1 VKKVIALK
9 TNSSQTSLLKDL
21 SETSIVQRLKHISLS
36 AVPSWLGPR
45 VATASRFQH
54 SVAVGKLSLLVS
66 GKNKHNR
73 LLLTAAAALH
83 DVGDGPFPHISDQT
97 MKEKLGFTHEGA
109 VRFAFENS
117 PIEDQKILEK
127 YGLDL
132 DEICAVLEGQHNLSP
147 LLYGFPDLD
156 NADNIYRFMTTVPG
170 KPLGEASYFPSE
182 VASMM
187 SLDFGNQNIPYDL
200 KRRWAA
206 DFEKVY
212 SYVWNDIRNM
222 VCWTM
227 LGRALRILKEE
238 IAPNFFRLTNHE
250 AYQFMKLKLP
260 RWADGLSR
268 SKYKIFLDNKF
279 AELKGDAL
287 RLTHPLTL
295 SQIEKELCDKTG
307 LEDWMLGLTVD
318 QPLLK
323 EKSNH
328 WRIYLILYKDSE
340 TAKIL
345 ANDMLLRSEPFMEGS
360 QNKKGGSN
368 FD

>member
-1 VKKVIALK
+1 MIVLE
-9 TNSSQTSLLKDL
+9 TNSPQTSLLKDL

-54 SVAVGKLSLLVS
+54 SVAVGRLSLLVS
-66 GKNKHNR
+66 GGNNHDR
-73 LLLTAAAALH
+73 LLLTAAATLH

-117 PIEDQKILEK
+117 PVEDHRILEK

-132 DEICAVLEGQHNLSP
+132 DEIYAVLEGRHALSP
-147 LLYGFPDLD
+147 LFYGFPDLD
-156 NADNIYRFMTTVPG
+156 NADNIYRFIATVPG
-170 KPLGEASYFPSE
+170 KPLGEASYVPSE
-182 VASMM
+182 VASSM
-187 SLDFGNQNIPYDL
+187 SLNSDGQNMPNGL
-200 KRRWAA
+200 KERWAA

-212 SYVWNDIRNM
+212 SYVWNDGRNM

-238 IAPNFFRLTNHE
+238 MAPSFFRLTNRE

-260 RWADGLSR
+260 HWADGLSKGR
-268 SKYKIFLDNKF
+268 YKIFLDKKF
-279 AELKGDAL
+279 AELRGDAL
-287 RLTHPLTL
+287 RLTHPSSLA
-295 SQIEKELCDKTG
+295 QVEKELCDKAG

-318 QPLLK
+318 QPLLR
-323 EKSNH
+323 EKPNH
-328 WRIYLILYKDSE
+328 WRIYLVLYKDSE
-340 TAKIL
+340 TAKTL
-345 ANDMLLRSEPFMEGS
+345 VNDTLSSSEPF
-360 QNKKGGSN
+360 QQSN
-368 FD
+368 PELQKV